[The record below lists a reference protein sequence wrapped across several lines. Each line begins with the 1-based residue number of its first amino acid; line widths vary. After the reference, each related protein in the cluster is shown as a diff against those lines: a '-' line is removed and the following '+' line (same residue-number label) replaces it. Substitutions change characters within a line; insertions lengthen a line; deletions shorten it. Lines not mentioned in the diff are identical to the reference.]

1 MRFARAGSL
10 GAERP
15 VALYEGRWFDLAREI
30 NDFSPKTLSPD
41 LLTSLGEAVRGGNA
55 AQCEQ
60 PNRLGAPLAA
70 VGSIVCVGQNY
81 AAHAAES
88 GAPSPELP
96 IVFFKH
102 HAALAGPFD
111 DVSIPP
117 GAEKVDWEV
126 ELSIVL
132 GKDLYRAQNPVDALA
147 AVAGYTISNDVSE
160 RFYQVE
166 ASGGQW
172 SKGKSFPGFNP
183 LGPFLVPA
191 GEIGDVNNLNLRSWV
206 NGEPRQDSSTGD
218 MIFSVAD
225 LLVDLSEVMRLQPGD
240 VINTGTPQGVAMSG
254 RFPYLKSGDKVRLA
268 IDFLGH
274 QEQQFVEKEE
284 RS

>member
-10 GAERP
+10 GGERP
-15 VALYEGRWFDLAREI
+15 VALYEGRWFDLVKQLD
-30 NDFSPKTLSPD
+30 DFSPETLSPD
-41 LLTSLGEAVRGGNA
+41 FLASLAEAVRGGNV

-60 PNRLGAPLAA
+60 PNRLGAPLAR
-70 VGSIVCVGQNY
+70 VGSIVCIGQNY

-88 GAPSPELP
+88 GALPPEVP

-102 HAALAGPFD
+102 HVALAGPFD
-111 DVSIPP
+111 EVAIPL

-132 GKDLYRAQNPVDALA
+132 GKDLYQARDPHDALS

-183 LGPFLVPA
+183 LGPFLVPPS
-191 GEIGDVNNLNLRSWV
+191 EIDDVNNLNLRSWV
-206 NGEPRQDSSTGD
+206 NGESRQASSTGD
-218 MIFSVAD
+218 MIFSVSD
-225 LLVDLSEVMRLQPGD
+225 LLMDLSRVMHLQPGD

-254 RFPYLKSGDKVRLA
+254 RFPYLKSGDRVKLE
-268 IDFLGH
+268 IDYLGH
-274 QEQQFVEKEE
+274 QEQQFIQKKEG
-284 RS
+284 R